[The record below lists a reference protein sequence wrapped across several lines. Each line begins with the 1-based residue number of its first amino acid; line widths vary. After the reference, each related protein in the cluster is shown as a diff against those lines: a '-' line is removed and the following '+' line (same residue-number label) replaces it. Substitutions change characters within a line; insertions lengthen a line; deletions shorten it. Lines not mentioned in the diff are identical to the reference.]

1 MEIQPIQLPI
11 APIQT
16 MFSPMAPVFQNQAQ
30 EVVAVSFKDLLTKAA
45 GELNDSQLKGAQAAQ
60 DLATG
65 RADNLHDVML
75 TMEQAGLA
83 LQYAIEVRNKVL
95 EAYQSVSQMQV

>member
-1 MEIQPIQLPI
+1 M
-11 APIQT
+11 
-16 MFSPMAPVFQNQAQ
+16 SPVFQGQTQ

-83 LQYAIEVRNKVL
+83 LQYAIEVRNKIL
-95 EAYQSVSQMQV
+95 DAYSSVSQMQV

>member
-1 MEIQPIQLPI
+1 MEIPPIQLPI

-16 MFSPMAPVFQNQAQ
+16 AFSPVTPVFQNQAQ
-30 EVVAVSFKDLLTKAA
+30 EAMAVSFKDLLSKAA

-83 LQYAIEVRNKVL
+83 LQYAIEVRNKIL
-95 EAYQSVSQMQV
+95 EAYQSVSQMQI

>member
-11 APIQT
+11 VPIQSA
-16 MFSPMAPVFQNQAQ
+16 FSPMAPVFQSQAQ
-30 EVVAVSFKDLLTKAA
+30 EAVAVSFKDMLTRAA

-75 TMEQAGLA
+75 TMEQSGLA
-83 LQYAIEVRNKVL
+83 LQYAIEVRNKIL